1 MTFGTSARRPK
12 TQRTCTSAHFTPRGP
27 LRAEWTASGLHTVA
41 WGETGESTADY
52 VNYRVSAISPP
63 AVLRFDAAL
72 ADYFS
77 GNFAAFQQI
86 GIDSHGWP
94 PFFARVYQFCRL
106 IAPGRTL
113 SYAELAG
120 RAGSPRAARA
130 VGQAMAK
137 NRLPLVIPCH
147 RVLASGGKM
156 GGYSG
161 PGGVDTKRWLLALE
175 AQDDAG

>member
-1 MTFGTSARRPK
+1 MTFGTSNCGPQ
-12 TQRTCTSAHFTPRGP
+12 TQRTCTSVHNTPRGP
-27 LRAEWTASGLHTVA
+27 LRAEWTAMGLHTVA
-41 WGETGESTADY
+41 WGETDKIPADY
-52 VNYRVSAISPP
+52 VNYRVSAVSPA
-63 AVLRFDAAL
+63 AVLNFDAAL
-72 ADYFS
+72 ADYFL
-77 GNFAAFQQI
+77 GNFAAFEQI
-86 GIDSHGWP
+86 AADSSGWP

-106 IAPGRTL
+106 IAPGQTL

-130 VGQAMAK
+130 VGQAMAR

-175 AQDDAG
+175 ADDRNS